1 MAKRNSSTAALMAS
15 IVARKRTKKT
25 AELNLKSLI

>member
-1 MAKRNSSTAALMAS
+1 MAKRNSSTAALMAL
-15 IVARKRTKKT
+15 IAARKHTKKT

>member
-1 MAKRNSSTAALMAS
+1 MAKRNSSTDALMAS
-15 IVARKRTKKT
+15 IAAKRRTKKT